1 MTDVIVIL
9 IEFIVYPAVFFIETF
24 GTTVTILYGVIAVV
38 LFYLFQVLCCFKL
51 KKTALK
57 FIPIYLITPYS
68 IIFFEGLISAIINDI
83 NDKGGFFAGPDIF
96 FVFVLPPL
104 AFALLGIGFGWLTY
118 KSVIKRRKLRLEAK
132 KYEKPLG
139 QGSTSENDA
148 C

>member
-9 IEFIVYPAVFFIETF
+9 IELFVLPIASIFEDTF
-24 GTTVTILYGVIAVV
+24 GTYVTILYGVIAVV
-38 LFYLFQVLCCFKL
+38 LFYLFQVFCCFKL
-51 KKTALK
+51 KKTALR

-68 IIFFEGLISAIINDI
+68 ISFLIGLLSAAI

-96 FVFVLPPL
+96 FVFLFPPL

-132 KYEKPLG
+132 K
-139 QGSTSENDA
+139 
-148 C
+148 

>member
-9 IEFIVYPAVFFIETF
+9 IELFVLPIASIFEDTF
-24 GTTVTILYGVIAVV
+24 GTYVTILYGVIAVV
-38 LFYLFQVLCCFKL
+38 LFYLFQVFCCFKL
-51 KKTALK
+51 KKTALR

-68 IIFFEGLISAIINDI
+68 ISFLIGLLSAAI

-139 QGSTSENDA
+139 EINPSENDA

>member
-38 LFYLFQVLCCFKL
+38 LFYLFQVFCCFKL
-51 KKTALK
+51 KKTALR

-68 IIFFEGLISAIINDI
+68 ISFLIGLLSAAI

-96 FVFVLPPL
+96 FVFLFPPL

-132 KYEKPLG
+132 K
-139 QGSTSENDA
+139 
-148 C
+148 